1 MVGPGKVGAG
11 PEETLKTLEDW
22 DLGKAGGVGASGL
35 DNSHTNAHTGT
46 HRITKL
52 QTRALEH
59 SQGWSHAQ
67 TRGHPLAQM
76 PESPLCARSLTS
88 PAACLACRRRLPHLS
103 PHLCLLSSAP
113 ARPSVS
119 LLLPPTLLPPS
130 RAPAALPAPSPSQ
143 PLGLGLR
150 SAPRCSPCL
159 SIPPFVS
166 PRLSLLAGPLWGSV
180 NLRISVPSISLT
192 RVIFQ

>member
-11 PEETLKTLEDW
+11 PEETLKKLEDW
-22 DLGKAGGVGASGL
+22 DLRKAGGVGASGL

-76 PESPLCARSLTS
+76 PESPLCACSLTS

-103 PHLCLLSSAP
+103 PPPFACS
-113 ARPSVS
+113 
-119 LLLPPTLLPPS
+119 LPPPHARLSPSFCRPRSSHRAEPPPRSLPPPPPS
-130 RAPAALPAPSPSQ
+130 LWALASAQLLAALPASPSLPSCLRVSRCWQ
-143 PLGLGLR
+143 ALSGAPLISGSR
-150 SAPRCSPCL
+150 SP
-159 SIPPFVS
+159 VS
-166 PRLSLLAGPLWGSV
+166 R
-180 NLRISVPSISLT
+180 
-192 RVIFQ
+192 